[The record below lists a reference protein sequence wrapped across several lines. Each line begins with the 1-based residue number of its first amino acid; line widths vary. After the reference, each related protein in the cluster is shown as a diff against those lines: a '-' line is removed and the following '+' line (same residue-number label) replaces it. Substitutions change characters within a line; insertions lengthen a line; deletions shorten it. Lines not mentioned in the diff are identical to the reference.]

1 MTAAPITDG
10 LIRQHSTAESFAR
23 GQAYCH
29 EGAVGPIVRRADT
42 VQAEVA
48 GSLPEPYHV
57 TLLFTG
63 PLEVRAR
70 CTCPYDWGG
79 WCKHIVATLLAM
91 LNQPESVEER
101 PSLPALLAPLD
112 RDALEMLLLHL
123 TENDPSLVDVIEAL
137 IALLLGAGSMTGA
150 MSGSRAAPQTEPAGS
165 ATPPAGISTSTPIV
179 PAAPLSPVTV
189 ADVRR
194 ELRTVLGRGGWGR
207 GGYDRYW
214 GVGSIMGG
222 VDQVLDHA
230 WRLIDAGAGR
240 AALFVL
246 ETITE
251 EVWSAYEE
259 LDDSDG
265 DGMGLFAGIGAA
277 WAEALLSL
285 DVTDEEREGWGVKL
299 EAWRDELAD
308 YGLEEGFEAA
318 VQAATQGWDDPR
330 LVRVLL
336 GQESRASLWRE
347 GHTAGEDDDQDD
359 DEGEGTRAGA
369 AEAEDLDAPR
379 AAGGPPDWLADETLT
394 EARLNVLARAR
405 KWDEFLRLADASG
418 QVVAYA
424 TQLVRLGRVR
434 EAIAYGL
441 ERLATT
447 EEALALAQVLA
458 EQQQSQGALEI
469 AEYGLRLPAVPR
481 MFGMRGMRDI
491 QAMLQLRD
499 LPGQKA
505 TLASW
510 TAELASRLG
519 ETARALAAAELA
531 VRDAP
536 TLERYQRVQELAG
549 SEWSAHREALL
560 AHLRSLQQGASG
572 YVHVPG
578 RVDIFLHEELIED
591 AIAAVERGASHELL
605 ERVVD
610 AALPTHP
617 EWVITTSR
625 HEAEAIMDRGKS
637 ELYSAAA
644 RWLARARDAYRGAGR
659 EAEWHVYL
667 TGLLREHGRK
677 YRLVPLLKA
686 L

>member
-1 MTAAPITDG
+1 MTTLPITEAFV
-10 LIRQHSTAESFAR
+10 RQHSTAESFAR
-23 GQAYCH
+23 GQAYFH

-48 GSLPEPYHV
+48 GSLPEPYRV
-57 TLLFTG
+57 TLIITG
-63 PLEVRAR
+63 PAEVHAR

-79 WCKHIVATLLAM
+79 WCKHIVATFLAI
-91 LNQPESVEER
+91 LHHPEPVEER
-101 PSLPALLAPLD
+101 PPLPALLAPLD
-112 RDALEMLLLHL
+112 RGALEVLLLQL
-123 TENDPSLVDVIEAL
+123 AESDPSLVDVMEAQ
-137 IALLLGAGSMTGA
+137 ISLLSGAGSMAGR
-150 MSGSRAAPQTEPAGS
+150 MSGSSGRAQMEPAGP
-165 ATPPAGISTSTPIV
+165 ATAPSVAGILNSTPIV
-179 PAAPLSPVTV
+179 PPAPLPPVTV
-189 ADVRR
+189 AGVRR
-194 ELRTVLGRGGWGR
+194 ELRNVLRTGGWGR

-214 GVGSIMGG
+214 GVGGVMAG
-222 VDQVLDHA
+222 VDQVLEQA

-240 AALFVL
+240 AALPVL
-246 ETITE
+246 EAITE

-259 LDDSDG
+259 LDDSAG
-265 DGMGLFAGIGAA
+265 EGVGLFAGIGAA

-285 DVTDEEREGWGVKL
+285 DVTDEERECWGVKL

-330 LVRVLL
+330 LVCVLQ
-336 GQESRASLWRE
+336 GHESRASLWRAGRAADE
-347 GHTAGEDDDQDD
+347 GDGTLAGEAEVEGL
-359 DEGEGTRAGA
+359 DEPSA
-369 AEAEDLDAPR
+369 AR
-379 AAGGPPDWLADETLT
+379 GPPNWLADETLT

-424 TQLVRLGRVR
+424 GQLVRLGRVR
-434 EAIAYGL
+434 EAIEYGV

-447 EEALALAQVLA
+447 DEALALAQVLA

-469 AEYGLRLPAVPR
+469 AEHGLRLPAVPR
-481 MFGMRGMRDI
+481 IVGMRGMRNI
-491 QAMLQLRD
+491 QAMLQLQE
-499 LPGQKA
+499 LPSQKA

-519 ETARALAAAELA
+519 ETAKALAAAELA

-549 SEWSAHREALL
+549 SKWPAHREALL
-560 AHLRSLQQGASG
+560 VHLRSLQQGASG
-572 YVHVPG
+572 CVHVPG
-578 RVDIFLHEELIED
+578 RVDIFLHEGLIED
-591 AIAAVERGASHELL
+591 AIAAVDQGASHELL

-617 EWVITTSR
+617 EWVTTTSR
-625 HEAEAIMDRGKS
+625 REAEAIMDRGKS

-644 RWLARARDAYRGAGR
+644 RWLARARDAYRAASR
-659 EAEWHVYL
+659 EAEWQIYL
-667 TGLLREHGRK
+667 RGLLREHGRK

>member
-1 MTAAPITDG
+1 MTTLPITEAFV
-10 LIRQHSTAESFAR
+10 RQHSTVESFTR
-23 GQAYCH
+23 GQTYFY

-42 VQAEVA
+42 VQVEVT
-48 GSLPEPYHV
+48 GSLPEPYRV
-57 TLLFTG
+57 TLITTG
-63 PLEVRAR
+63 PAEVHAR

-79 WCKHIVATLLAM
+79 WCKHIVATFLAI
-91 LNQPESVEER
+91 LHHPESVEDR
-101 PSLPALLAPLD
+101 PPLPALLSPLD
-112 RDALEMLLLHL
+112 RNALEVLLLQL
-123 TENDPSLVDVIEAL
+123 AESDPSLVDVIETK
-137 IALLLGAGSMTGA
+137 ISLLPGAGSMTGA
-150 MSGSRAAPQTEPAGS
+150 MSSSRGGAQMEPAGP
-165 ATPPAGISTSTPIV
+165 AMAPGAAGIPNSTPVVSPAPV
-179 PAAPLSPVTV
+179 PPVTV
-189 ADVRR
+189 AGVRR
-194 ELRTVLGRGGWGR
+194 ELRTVLGTGGWGR

-214 GVGSIMGG
+214 GVGGVMGG
-222 VDQVLDHA
+222 ADQVLERA
-230 WRLIDAGAGR
+230 WRMIDTGAGR
-240 AALFVL
+240 AALPVL
-246 ETITE
+246 EAITE

-259 LDDSDG
+259 FDDSDG
-265 DGMGLFAGIGAA
+265 EGVGLFAGIGAA
-277 WAEALLSL
+277 WSEALLSL
-285 DVTDEEREGWGVKL
+285 DVTDEERKRWGIKL

-330 LVRVLL
+330 LVRVLQ
-336 GQESRASLWRE
+336 GQENRASLWQAD
-347 GHTAGEDDDQDD
+347 HAAG
-359 DEGEGTRAGA
+359 
-369 AEAEDLDAPR
+369 EAEDE
-379 AAGGPPDWLADETLT
+379 GVGMLADETESEGSDAVGAPGSPPSWLAGET
-394 EARLNVLARAR
+394 LAEARLNVLARAR

-424 TQLVRLGRVR
+424 SQLVRLGRVQ
-434 EAIAYGL
+434 EAIEYGL

-447 EEALALAQVLA
+447 DEALALAQVLA
-458 EQQQSQGALEI
+458 EQQHSRGALEI
-469 AEYGLRLPAVPR
+469 AEHGLRLPAVPR
-481 MFGMRGMRDI
+481 MVGMHRLRNI
-491 QAMLQLRD
+491 QAMLQVQE

-505 TLASW
+505 TLAGW

-560 AHLRSLQQGASG
+560 AHLRNLRQGTSG
-572 YVHVPG
+572 YLHVPG
-578 RVDIFLHEELIED
+578 RVDIFLQEGLIED
-591 AIAAVERGASHELL
+591 AIAAVDRGASHELL

-610 AALPTHP
+610 AALPTHQ

-625 HEAEAIMDRGKS
+625 REAEAIMDRGKS

-644 RWLARARDAYRGAGR
+644 HWLARTRDAYRMASR
-659 EAEWHVYL
+659 EAEWQGYL